1 MFAKHLGRQVVTCE
15 GVGAPRSWSVISKCA
30 ADFTR
35 PVRCLTGRGTPCCL
49 GGDLP
54 GWPMA
59 NRVGSDASV
68 VNVLSVSAVSRVW
81 PTKIKR
87 ITGSWLPWLQMFV
100 PASTK
105 R

>member
-1 MFAKHLGRQVVTCE
+1 
-15 GVGAPRSWSVISKCA
+15 
-30 ADFTR
+30 
-35 PVRCLTGRGTPCCL
+35 
-49 GGDLP
+49 
-54 GWPMA
+54 MA